1 MISLSDFTLED
12 GEYLVKLSRKA
23 VEIFLKTGVKIVPP
37 KDVPEKFWE
46 KFGVFVTIE
55 KLGYIGPKVYKE
67 LRGCIGFP
75 YPTKP
80 LIEATIESAISAA
93 VEDPRFPPMKLNEL
107 KNVIFEVSILSPPE
121 EIKVKSRKELP
132 KKVIVGRDGLM
143 VEYGWYRGLL
153 LPQVPVEYGWDAETF
168 LSESCMKAGL
178 PPDSWLLDNVK
189 VYKFEAVIFAEVEPE
204 GKVIK
209 RDLMKELRKRKGE

>member
-1 MISLSDFTLED
+1 MVSLNDFTLKD

-23 VEIFLKTGVKIVPP
+23 VETFLKAGVKIAPS
-37 KDVPEKFWE
+37 KDVPKKFWE

-55 KLGYIGPKVYKE
+55 KLGYAGLKVYKE

-80 LIEATIESAISAA
+80 LIEATIDSAISAA
-93 VEDPRFPPMKLNEL
+93 VEDPRFPPMKIDEL
-107 KNVIFEVSILSPPE
+107 RNVVFEVSILSPPE

-132 KKVIVGRDGLM
+132 KKVVVGHDGLI
-143 VEYGWYRGLL
+143 VEYGWYKGLL
-153 LPQVPVEYGWDAETF
+153 LPQVPVEYGWDAETY
-168 LSESCMKAGL
+168 LSETCMKAGL
-178 PPDSWLLDNVK
+178 PPDSWLLDDVR
-189 VYKFEAVIFAEVEPE
+189 VYRFEAVIFAEVEPK

-209 RDLMKELRKRKGE
+209 RDLVKELRERKGE